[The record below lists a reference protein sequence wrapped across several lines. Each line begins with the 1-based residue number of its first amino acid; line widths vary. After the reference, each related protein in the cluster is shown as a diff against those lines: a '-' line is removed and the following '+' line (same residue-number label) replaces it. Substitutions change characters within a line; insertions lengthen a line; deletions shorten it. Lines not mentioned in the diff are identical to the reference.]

1 MAPRKAGHVCHEQPS
16 CGARRQQRY
25 NPPVTSRCRQFL
37 RCNPAT
43 TRRGKLQDKQRL
55 APTIVG
61 ALGIV
66 YGDIGTSPLYA
77 FKESLAAA
85 GGGAGAAP
93 EILGVLSLIFW
104 SLLVLVSLKYVVLLL
119 RADNAGEGGI
129 LSLVA
134 LIQQKTGQS
143 GTWARRAV
151 AVGVL
156 GTALFFCD
164 ALITPAISV
173 LSAAEGLE
181 LLGPSLHQFVLPVTI
196 GIIIGLFTIQRRGT
210 DKVGALFGPIMLV
223 WFLTIGILGAVSI
236 SSAPQVLTALNPEYA
251 LELVGRHPLLT
262 LTILGSVFLAVTGGE
277 ALYADMGHFGRR
289 PVRIAWFALVWPGLL
304 LNYFGQGALLLTSS
318 HPVEQPFFA
327 LIPAGALP
335 LLIVLATAATVIASQ
350 ATISGAFS
358 VARQAVQL
366 DLLPRLMILQ
376 TSAHAR
382 GQIYVPSVNIF
393 MLASVL
399 LFVLSFGSSSAL
411 AAAYGASVVGTMLLT
426 TVLGAAVAALHWNWG
441 PARVALVFGGF
452 LLVDLAFVAGNITK
466 IPHGGWVPLTIA
478 AAMYFVFITW
488 RDGRTTLRAELARR
502 AVKLEELPKLLEGAS
517 RVPGTAV
524 FLVSNAGYVPTAL
537 LRNLEHNRVCH
548 EHIVMLNL
556 EITRTPRYVGPRAW
570 VENPQPGV
578 FAVRARFGFME
589 TPDVMEA
596 LRSARQ
602 RGLKE
607 IDRDVSFFLGWHLVR
622 ARPRSS
628 VLADLR
634 FRLFAYMQRR
644 SAQAAEFFR
653 MPTHGVMVLATDI
666 EL

>member
-1 MAPRKAGHVCHEQPS
+1 
-16 CGARRQQRY
+16 
-25 NPPVTSRCRQFL
+25 
-37 RCNPAT
+37 
-43 TRRGKLQDKQRL
+43 LQEHKRL
-55 APTIVG
+55 APTLVG

-77 FKESLAAA
+77 FKESLNAA
-85 GGGAGAAP
+85 GGGPGQAA

-104 SLLVLVSLKYVVLLL
+104 SLAILVSLKYVVLLL

-134 LIQQKTGQS
+134 LIQQKLGQS
-143 GTWARRAV
+143 GPWARRV
-151 AVGVL
+151 IAVGVL

-173 LSAAEGLE
+173 LSAVEGLE
-181 LLGPSLHQFVLPVTI
+181 LLGDGLQRYVLPITL
-196 GIIIGLFTIQRRGT
+196 GIILGLFAIQRHGT
-210 DKVGALFGPIMLV
+210 ERVGRMFGPIMLV
-223 WFLTIGILGAVSI
+223 WFAVIGLLGLRAVI
-236 SSAPQVLTALNPEYA
+236 NAPQVLTAVNPA
-251 LELVGRHPLLT
+251 HGLWMLSTHPLLA
-262 LTILGSVFLAVTGGE
+262 LAILGSVFLAVTGGE

-289 PVRIAWFALVWPGLL
+289 PVRMAWFTIVWPGLL
-304 LNYFGQGALLLTSS
+304 LNYFGQGALLLHASS
-318 HPVEQPFFA
+318 AVSHPFFA
-327 LIPAGALP
+327 LIPAGLLP
-335 LLIVLATAATVIASQ
+335 MLIILATAATIIASQ

-376 TSAHAR
+376 TSERAH
-382 GQIYVPSVNIF
+382 GQIYVPAVNIF
-393 MLASVL
+393 MLICVV
-399 LFVLSFGSSSAL
+399 LFVLGFRSSSAL
-411 AAAYGASVVGTMLLT
+411 SAAYGASVVGTMLLT
-426 TVLGAAVAALHWNWG
+426 TVLGAVVAVTHWQW
-441 PARVALVFGGF
+441 PAWRVGLVFGAF
-452 LLVDLAFVAGNITK
+452 LLVDLAFVLGNATK

-478 AAMYFVFITW
+478 AVMYFIFTTW
-488 RDGRTTLRAELARR
+488 RDGRTTLRRELGRR
-502 AVKLEELPKLLEGAS
+502 AVKLDALPQLLESAT
-517 RVPGTAV
+517 RVSGTAV

-548 EHIVMLNL
+548 ERVVMLNL
-556 EITRTPRYVGPRAW
+556 EITRTPRYTGPRAW
-570 VENPQPGV
+570 VEMPLPNV
-578 FAVRARFGFME
+578 YAVRARFGFME

-602 RGLKE
+602 RGLKD
-607 IDRDVSFFLGWHLVR
+607 IDEELSFFLGWHLVR
-622 ARPRSS
+622 ARPRDSF
-628 VLADLR
+628 LADLK

>member
-1 MAPRKAGHVCHEQPS
+1 VEG
-16 CGARRQQRY
+16 
-25 NPPVTSRCRQFL
+25 N
-37 RCNPAT
+37 
-43 TRRGKLQDKQRL
+43 QRL
-55 APTIVG
+55 APTMVG

-77 FKESLAAA
+77 FKESLHAA
-85 GGGAGAAP
+85 GGGAGSAP

-104 SLLVLVSLKYVVLLL
+104 SLLVLVSLKYVLLLL

-134 LIQQKTGQS
+134 LIQQRSGQTGV
-143 GTWARRAV
+143 WARRAV
-151 AVGVL
+151 AIGVL

-181 LLGPSLHQFVLPVTI
+181 LLGPRMHELVLPVTV
-196 GIIIGLFTIQRRGT
+196 GIIVGLFAIQRRGT
-210 DKVGALFGPIMLV
+210 ERVGSLFGPIMLL
-223 WFLTIGILGAVSI
+223 WFLAIGLLGLRAI
-236 SSAPQVLTALNPEYA
+236 TLAPQVLMAANPVHGLLLIGA
-251 LELVGRHPLLT
+251 HPLLA
-262 LTILGSVFLAVTGGE
+262 LVILGSVFLCVTGGE
-277 ALYADMGHFGRR
+277 ALYADMGHFGRK
-289 PVRIAWFALVWPGLL
+289 PVRIVWFALVWPALL
-304 LNYFGQGALLLTSS
+304 LNYFGQGALLLSATQ
-318 HPVEQPFFA
+318 PVENPFYA
-327 LIPAGALP
+327 LAPGGALP

-366 DLLPRLMILQ
+366 DLLPRLIIHQ

-382 GQIYVPSVNIF
+382 GQIYVPSVNLF
-393 MLASVL
+393 MLLAVL
-399 LFVLSFGSSSAL
+399 LFVLAFGSSSAL
-411 AAAYGASVVGTMLLT
+411 AAAYGAAVVGTMLLT
-426 TVLGAAVAALHWNWG
+426 TVLGAAVAAVHWGWG
-441 PARVALVFGGF
+441 AVRVALVFGAF
-452 LLVDLAFVAGNITK
+452 LLVDLAFVAGNATK

-478 AAMYFVFITW
+478 AAMYLVFTTW

-502 AVKLEELPKLLEGAS
+502 AVKLTELPRLLAGS
-517 RVPGTAV
+517 VRVPGTAV

-548 EHIVMLNL
+548 EKVVMLNL
-556 EITRTPRYVGPRAW
+556 EIMRTPRYVGPRAW
-570 VENPQPGV
+570 VETLQPNV
-578 FAVRARFGFME
+578 YAVRARFGFME

-602 RGLKE
+602 RGLKD

-622 ARPRSS
+622 ARPRDGL
-628 VLADLR
+628 LANLR

>member
-1 MAPRKAGHVCHEQPS
+1 MQE
-16 CGARRQQRY
+16 
-25 NPPVTSRCRQFL
+25 
-37 RCNPAT
+37 
-43 TRRGKLQDKQRL
+43 KQRL
-55 APTIVG
+55 APTVVG

-85 GGGAGAAP
+85 GGGAGSTP

-104 SLLVLVSLKYVVLLL
+104 ALLTLVTLKYVVLLL

-134 LIQQKTGQS
+134 LIQQKTGQAGS
-143 GTWARRAV
+143 WAKGAV
-151 AVGVL
+151 AIGVL

-181 LLGPSLHQFVLPVTI
+181 LLGPKMHQLVLPITV
-196 GIIIGLFTIQRRGT
+196 GIIIALFAIQRRGT
-210 DKVGALFGPIMLV
+210 ERVGAMFGPIMLV
-223 WFLTIGILGAVSI
+223 WFLTIGLLGLRAI
-236 SSAPQVLTALNPEYA
+236 TLAPQVLAAVNPVYGLQLIA
-251 LELVGRHPLLT
+251 THPLLA
-262 LTILGSVFLAVTGGE
+262 LVILGSVFLCVTGGE

-289 PVRIAWFALVWPGLL
+289 PVRLAWFALVWPSLL
-304 LNYFGQGALLLTSS
+304 LNYFGQGALLLSS
-318 HPVEQPFFA
+318 QQPVTHPFFA
-327 LIPAGALP
+327 LIPAQALP
-335 LLIVLATAATVIASQ
+335 LLIALATAATVIASQ

-376 TSAHAR
+376 TSATAR
-382 GQIYVPSVNIF
+382 GQIYVPSVNLF
-393 MLASVL
+393 MLVAVL
-399 LFVLSFGSSSAL
+399 LFVLGFGSSSAL
-411 AAAYGASVVGTMLLT
+411 AGAYGASVVGTMLLT
-426 TVLGAAVAALHWNWG
+426 TLLGAAVARQHWNWG
-441 PARVALVFGGF
+441 HARVALVFGAF
-452 LLVDLAFVAGNITK
+452 LLVDLAFVAGNATK

-478 AAMYFVFITW
+478 AAMYFVFTAW
-488 RDGRTTLRAELARR
+488 RDGRTALRAELSRR
-502 AVKLEELPKLLEGAS
+502 AVKLDALPGLLEKAA

-524 FLVSNAGYVPTAL
+524 FLVSNPGYVPTAL
-537 LRNLEHNRVCH
+537 LRNLEHNHVCH
-548 EHIVMLNL
+548 ETVVMLNL
-556 EITRTPRYVGPRAW
+556 EITRTPRFAGQRAW
-570 VENPQPGV
+570 VETLQPNV
-578 FAVRARFGFME
+578 HAVRARFGFME

-602 RGLKE
+602 RGLRDV
-607 IDRDVSFFLGWHLVR
+607 DRDVSFFLGWHLVR
-622 ARPRSS
+622 ARPRHRL
-628 VLADLR
+628 LADLR
-634 FRLFAYMQRR
+634 FRLFAWMQRR

>member
-1 MAPRKAGHVCHEQPS
+1 VTAFEGH
-16 CGARRQQRY
+16 
-25 NPPVTSRCRQFL
+25 
-37 RCNPAT
+37 
-43 TRRGKLQDKQRL
+43 LQEKQRL
-55 APTIVG
+55 APTVVG

-85 GGGAGAAP
+85 GGRAGSAP

-104 SLLVLVSLKYVVLLL
+104 ALLILVTLKYIVLLL

-134 LIQQKTGQS
+134 LIQQKTGQV
-143 GTWARRAV
+143 GPWARRAV

-181 LLGPSLHQFVLPVTI
+181 LLGPQMHQLVLPITI
-196 GIIIGLFTIQRRGT
+196 GIIIALFAIQRSGT
-210 DKVGALFGPIMLV
+210 ERVGAMFGPIMLV
-223 WFLTIGILGAVSI
+223 WFLIIGLLGLRAIARAPEVLVAV
-236 SSAPQVLTALNPEYA
+236 NPVYA
-251 LELVGRHPLLT
+251 LALVGTHPLLT

-277 ALYADMGHFGRR
+277 ALYADMGHFGRG
-289 PVRIAWFALVWPGLL
+289 PVRFAWFALVWPALL
-304 LNYFGQGALLLTSS
+304 LNYFGQGAMLLGSS
-318 HPVEQPFFA
+318 QPVSQPFFA
-327 LIPAGALP
+327 LIPAAALP

-382 GQIYVPSVNIF
+382 GQIYVPAVNIF
-393 MLASVL
+393 MLAAVL
-399 LFVLSFGSSSAL
+399 VFVLSFGSSTAL
-411 AAAYGASVVGTMLLT
+411 AGAYGASVVGTMLLT
-426 TVLGAAVAALHWNWG
+426 TVLGAAVARLHWGWG
-441 PARVALVFGGF
+441 YTRLALVFGGF
-452 LLVDLAFVAGNITK
+452 LLVDLAFVAGNATK
-466 IPHGGWVPLTIA
+466 IPHGGWVPLSIA
-478 AAMYFVFITW
+478 AVMYFIFTTW

-502 AVKLEELPKLLEGAS
+502 AVKLEELPKMMAS
-517 RVPGTAV
+517 AVRVPGTAV
-524 FLVSNAGYVPTAL
+524 FLVSNPGFVPTAL
-537 LRNLEHNRVCH
+537 LRNLEHNHVCH
-548 EHIVMLNL
+548 EQIVMLNL
-556 EITRTPRYVGPRAW
+556 EITRTPRYAGPRAW
-570 VENPQPGV
+570 VETLQPNV
-578 FAVRARFGFME
+578 HAVRARFGFME

-602 RGLKE
+602 RGLR
-607 IDRDVSFFLGWHLVR
+607 DVDLDVSFFLGWHLVR
-622 ARPRSS
+622 ARPRNR
-628 VLADLR
+628 LFADLK

>member
-1 MAPRKAGHVCHEQPS
+1 M
-16 CGARRQQRY
+16 
-25 NPPVTSRCRQFL
+25 
-37 RCNPAT
+37 
-43 TRRGKLQDKQRL
+43 QDNQRL
-55 APTIVG
+55 APTVVG

-85 GGGAGAAP
+85 GGRAGSAP

-104 SLLVLVSLKYVVLLL
+104 SLLTLVTLKYVVLLL

-134 LIQQKTGQS
+134 LIQQKIGQTGP
-143 GTWARRAV
+143 WVKRVV
-151 AVGVL
+151 ALGVL

-181 LLGPSLHQFVLPVTI
+181 LLGPSMHQLVLPITL
-196 GIIIGLFTIQRRGT
+196 GIIVALFAIQRRGT
-210 DKVGALFGPIMLV
+210 ERVGSLFGPIMLV
-223 WFLTIGILGAVSI
+223 WFVVIGILGIRAIVA
-236 SSAPQVLTALNPEYA
+236 APQVLNAVNPIYGAALI
-251 LELVGRHPLLT
+251 GRHPLLA
-262 LTILGSVFLAVTGGE
+262 LALLGSVFLAVTGGE
-277 ALYADMGHFGRR
+277 ALYADMGHFGRK
-289 PVRIAWFALVWPGLL
+289 PVRLAWFALVWPGLL
-304 LNYFGQGALLLTSS
+304 LNYFGQGALLLTATQ
-318 HPVEQPFFA
+318 PVEQPFFA
-327 LIPAGALP
+327 LMPAGALP
-335 LLIVLATAATVIASQ
+335 LLIALATAATVIASQ

-376 TSAHAR
+376 TSVHAR
-382 GQIYVPSVNIF
+382 SQIYVPAVNIF
-393 MLASVL
+393 MMVAVLILVLA
-399 LFVLSFGSSSAL
+399 FGSSTAL
-411 AAAYGASVVGTMLLT
+411 AGAYGASVVGTMLLT
-426 TVLGAAVAALHWNWG
+426 TVLGAVVAATQWRWKLWL
-441 PARVALVFGGF
+441 VILVFGAF
-452 LLVDLAFVAGNITK
+452 LLVDLAFVAGNATK

-478 AAMYFVFITW
+478 AAMYFVFTTW

-502 AVKLEELPKLLEGAS
+502 AVKLDDLPKLLEGVA

-548 EHIVMLNL
+548 EQVVMLNL
-556 EITRTPRYVGPRAW
+556 EITRTPRYDGPRAW
-570 VENPQPGV
+570 VEKLQPNV
-578 FAVRARFGFME
+578 HAVRARFGFME

-602 RGLKE
+602 RGCKE
-607 IDRDVSFFLGWHLVR
+607 IDKDMSFFLGWHLVR
-622 ARPRSS
+622 ARPRSGP
-628 VLADLR
+628 LQDLR